1 MISARHIIP
10 IGIGILGA
18 AVFHLLNLPLPFL
31 LGPISAC
38 LIAALLGVKMQ
49 GIKVLNDGMR
59 SILGVAIGASLTVP
73 VVIGM
78 LGYWPTLLMM
88 LALTGAIGVLG
99 MHYFYRVCGYDFPT
113 SYYSAMPGGLPDMVA
128 FGEEA
133 GGNVR
138 SISLL
143 HAVRVTLIVIGLP
156 FLLRMIWDVDL
167 SNPPGPP
174 VRDVPPNEIFLMAFS
189 AIAGWQIAKRM
200 GMFGAT
206 ILGPMILSGIFALT
220 GLIHSRPPAEAV
232 WVAQF
237 FIGMMVGVKYS
248 GITAAEV
255 RRDILA
261 GTGFA
266 AMIYALSI
274 CALVV
279 IYLFELAPM
288 MDALMAFTPGGQA
301 ELLVLSII
309 VGADLPFVIAHHVLR
324 LSTVVIAAPIFARLF
339 APK

>member
-1 MISARHIIP
+1 MITRHHIQP
-10 IGIGILGA
+10 IVIGLIGVG
-18 AVFHLLNLPLPFL
+18 VFFLLSLPLPFL
-31 LGPISAC
+31 LGPITAC
-38 LIAALLGVKMQ
+38 LIAALFRVEMK
-49 GIKVLNDGMR
+49 GIKFLNESMR
-59 SILGVAIGASLTVP
+59 SILGVAIGASLSTT

-78 LGYWPTLLMM
+78 LAYWPTLLMM
-88 LALTGAIGVLG
+88 LVMTGFIGFMGVI
-99 MHYFYRVCGYDFPT
+99 YFHRICGYDFPT

-133 GGNVR
+133 GGSVR

-143 HAVRVTLIVIGLP
+143 HAVRVTLIVVGLP
-156 FLLRMIWDVDL
+156 FLLKLIWDVDL

-174 VRDVPPNEIFLMAFS
+174 ARDVPRVEILLMAIS
-189 AIAGWQIAKRM
+189 AIAGWQIAKRL

-206 ILGPMILSGIFALT
+206 ILGPMIFSGILALL
-220 GLIHSRPPAEAV
+220 GFIHSRPPAEAV

-248 GITAAEV
+248 GITIEEV
-255 RRDILA
+255 RRDIVS

-266 AMIYALSI
+266 ILIYILTI
-274 CALVV
+274 IALVV
-279 IYLFELAPM
+279 IYIFDLAPM

-324 LSTVVIAAPIFARLF
+324 LSTVVVAAPIFARLLGR
-339 APK
+339 P